1 MTKKQLHNENHTYTH
16 QGHDCGE
23 PWYYALGGPVLTIKQ
38 IKAKVKASNHR
49 GYLENELPLIDAQPE
64 PRRLE
69 LFLHY
74 REEFR
79 AELAENLSSYRR
91 AVRKLNEYRASSQQK
106 APPTYCHEVHEE
118 MSVTYALLT
127 IDFGHLALIDEL
139 LSKEPDGD
147 D

>member
-1 MTKKQLHNENHTYTH
+1 MTKKQLHNENHIYTH

-23 PWYYALGGPVLTIKQ
+23 SWYYALGGPVLTIKQ
-38 IKAKVKASNHR
+38 IKAKVEASDHR
-49 GYLENELPLIDAQPE
+49 GYLENELRSIDAQPE

-91 AVRKLNEYRASSQQK
+91 AVRKLNEYRASCQQK
-106 APPTYCHEVHEE
+106 APPTECHKVHTEI
-118 MSVTYALLT
+118 SVTYALLT
-127 IDFGHLALIDEL
+127 IDFGHLALIDDL
-139 LSKEPDGD
+139 LSKQPELDN
-147 D
+147 